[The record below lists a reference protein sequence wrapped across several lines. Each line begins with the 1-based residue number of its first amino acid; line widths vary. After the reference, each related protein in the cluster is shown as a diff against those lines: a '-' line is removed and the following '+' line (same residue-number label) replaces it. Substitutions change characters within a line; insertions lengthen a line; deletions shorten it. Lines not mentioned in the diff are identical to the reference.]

1 MEHAALMS
9 ARLVALC
16 GIDGVG
22 KSTQA
27 AHLAAWARERG
38 LKADVLWCR
47 WDPLLAR
54 PAIRLLNRY
63 SSRPAANGGGGSATT
78 HDRRRGLK
86 QRVLSVAPLRVAW
99 RGLMV
104 LDYGLRTSVRVRRAR
119 RRVDLLVLDRYW
131 HDVIVD
137 LSAGGEMA
145 KPPRLLTL
153 LLPRP
158 DRVLVLELPEE
169 KAIQRQPDELDL
181 THLRQRRR
189 LYGVVAREPN
199 AELVDAS
206 GTEADVGEAVL
217 AAAMPA
223 IPGAHA

>member
-1 MEHAALMS
+1 MS

-27 AHLAAWARERG
+27 ANLVASARESG
-38 LKADVLWCR
+38 LRADVLWCR

-63 SSRPAANGGGGSATT
+63 SRSSTGEQTDSE

-86 QRVLSVAPLRVAW
+86 RRVLSIAPLRAAW
-99 RGLMV
+99 RSLMV
-104 LDYGLRTSVRVRRAR
+104 LDYGIRTSVRVRRAR
-119 RRVDLLVLDRYW
+119 RQLDLLVLDRYW

-158 DRVLVLELPEE
+158 DLVLVLELPEE
-169 KAIQRQPDELDL
+169 EAIVRQPDALDL

-189 LYGVVAREPN
+189 LYGVVANQPD
-199 AELVDAS
+199 AALVDAS
-206 GTEADVGEAVL
+206 GTEADVGEAVR
-217 AAAMPA
+217 AAAMPVLA
-223 IPGAHA
+223 GARP

>member
-1 MEHAALMS
+1 MS

-16 GIDGVG
+16 GIDGTG

-27 AHLAAWARERG
+27 ANLVAWARESG
-38 LKADVLWCR
+38 LRADVLWCR

-63 SSRPAANGGGGSATT
+63 SRGGAGEQTDSD

-86 QRVLSVAPLRVAW
+86 RRVLSIAPLRAAW
-99 RGLMV
+99 RSLMV
-104 LDYGLRTSVRVRRAR
+104 LDYGIRTSVRVRRAR
-119 RRVDLLVLDRYW
+119 RRLDLLVLDRYW

-158 DRVLVLELPEE
+158 DLVLVLELPEE
-169 KAIQRQPDELDL
+169 EAIVRQPDALDL

-189 LYGVVAREPN
+189 LYGVVANQPD
-199 AELVDAS
+199 AALVDAS
-206 GTEADVGEAVL
+206 GSEADVGEAVR
-217 AAAMPA
+217 AAAMPVLS
-223 IPGAHA
+223 GARP

>member
-1 MEHAALMS
+1 MS

-27 AHLAAWARERG
+27 ANLAAWARERG
-38 LKADVLWCR
+38 LEADVLWCR

-63 SSRPAANGGGGSATT
+63 SSGPLGSGGGTT

-86 QRVLSVAPLRVAW
+86 QRVLSIAPLRVAW

-169 KAIQRQPDELDL
+169 TAIQRQPDALDL

-189 LYGVVAREPN
+189 LYGVVAKAPN

-206 GTEADVGEAVL
+206 GTEADVSAAVL
-217 AAAMPA
+217 TAAMPA
-223 IPGAHA
+223 MSGASV

>member
-1 MEHAALMS
+1 MS

-27 AHLAAWARERG
+27 ANLVAWASESG

-63 SSRPAANGGGGSATT
+63 SRSGGDVQTVSE

-86 QRVLSVAPLRVAW
+86 QRVLSVAPLRAAW
-99 RGLMV
+99 RSLMV
-104 LDYGLRTSVRVRRAR
+104 FDYGIRTSVRVRRAR
-119 RRVDLLVLDRYW
+119 RRLDLLVLDRYW

-158 DRVLVLELPEE
+158 DLVLVLELPEE
-169 KAIQRQPDELDL
+169 EAIVRQPDALDL
-181 THLRQRRR
+181 THLRQRRQ
-189 LYGVVAREPN
+189 LYGVVAEQPD
-199 AELVDAS
+199 AALVDAS
-206 GTEADVGEAVL
+206 GTEADVGEAVR
-217 AAAMPA
+217 AAAMPILA
-223 IPGAHA
+223 GARS

>member
-1 MEHAALMS
+1 MS

-38 LKADVLWCR
+38 LRADVLWCR

-63 SSRPAANGGGGSATT
+63 SGSPTAGADDAA

-86 QRVLSVAPLRVAW
+86 RRVLSVAPLRVAW
-99 RGLMV
+99 RSLMV

-119 RRVDLLVLDRYW
+119 RRLDLLVLDRYW

-145 KPPRLLTL
+145 KPPRLLTF

-158 DRVLVLELPEE
+158 DRVVVLELPEE
-169 KAIQRQPDELDL
+169 KALTRQPDALDL
-181 THLRQRRR
+181 THLRQRRE
-189 LYGVVAREPN
+189 LYGVVAREPD

-206 GTEADVGEAVL
+206 GTEAEVGAAVL

-223 IPGAHA
+223 IPGASA

>member
-1 MEHAALMS
+1 MS

-27 AHLAAWARERG
+27 ANLVAWAREGG
-38 LKADVLWCR
+38 LRADVLWCR

-63 SSRPAANGGGGSATT
+63 SRGGGGGQSASE

-86 QRVLSVAPLRVAW
+86 QRILSIAPLRAAW
-99 RGLMV
+99 RSLMV
-104 LDYGLRTSVRVRRAR
+104 LDYGIRTSVRVRRAR
-119 RRVDLLVLDRYW
+119 RRLDLLVLDRYW

-158 DRVLVLELPEE
+158 DLVLVLELPEE
-169 KAIQRQPDELDL
+169 EAIGRQPDALDL
-181 THLRQRRR
+181 THLRQRRH
-189 LYGVVAREPN
+189 LYGVVANQPD
-199 AELVDAS
+199 AALVDAS
-206 GTEADVGEAVL
+206 GTEADVGEAVR
-217 AAAMPA
+217 AAAMPVLA
-223 IPGAHA
+223 EARP

>member
-1 MEHAALMS
+1 MS

-27 AHLAAWARERG
+27 ENLVSWARDHG
-38 LKADVLWCR
+38 LRADVLWCR

-63 SSRPAANGGGGSATT
+63 SGGGSPNGGESAGA
-78 HDRRRGLK
+78 HDRRRGFK
-86 QRVLSVAPLRVAW
+86 RRVLSVGPLRAAW
-99 RGLMV
+99 RSLMV
-104 LDYGLRTSVRVRRAR
+104 IDYGLRTSVRVRRAR
-119 RRVDLLVLDRYW
+119 RRLDLLVLDRYW

-145 KPPRLLTL
+145 RPPRLLTL

-158 DRVLVLELPEE
+158 DRVVVLELPEE
-169 KAIQRQPDELDL
+169 EAIVRQPDALDL
-181 THLRQRRR
+181 THLRQRRE
-189 LYGVVAREPN
+189 LYGVVARQPD
-199 AELVDAS
+199 AALVDAS
-206 GTEADVGEAVL
+206 GTEEAVSEAVR
-217 AAAMPA
+217 AAAIPV
-223 IPGAHA
+223 IPGAGS

>member
-1 MEHAALMS
+1 MS

-27 AHLAAWARERG
+27 ANLAAWARERG

-63 SSRPAANGGGGSATT
+63 SSQPATAAPGAGTT

-119 RRVDLLVLDRYW
+119 RSLDLLVLDRYW

-169 KAIQRQPDELDL
+169 KAIQRQPDALDL
-181 THLRQRRR
+181 THLRQRRE

-223 IPGAHA
+223 IPGASS

>member
-1 MEHAALMS
+1 MS

-27 AHLAAWARERG
+27 ANLVAWASESG

-63 SSRPAANGGGGSATT
+63 SRSGGDGQAASE

-86 QRVLSVAPLRVAW
+86 QRVLSVAPLRAAW
-99 RGLMV
+99 RSLMV
-104 LDYGLRTSVRVRRAR
+104 FDYGIRTSVRVRRAR
-119 RRVDLLVLDRYW
+119 RRLDLLVLDRYW

-158 DRVLVLELPEE
+158 DLVLVLELPEE
-169 KAIQRQPDELDL
+169 EAIVRQPDALDL
-181 THLRQRRR
+181 THLRQRRQ
-189 LYGVVAREPN
+189 LYGVVAEQPD
-199 AELVDAS
+199 AALVDAS
-206 GTEADVGEAVL
+206 GTEADVGEAVR
-217 AAAMPA
+217 AAAMPILA
-223 IPGAHA
+223 GARS

>member
-1 MEHAALMS
+1 MS

-27 AHLAAWARERG
+27 ANLVAWAREGG
-38 LKADVLWCR
+38 LRADTLWCR
-47 WDPLLAR
+47 WDPWLAR
-54 PAIRLLNRY
+54 PAISLLNRY
-63 SSRPAANGGGGSATT
+63 SRGGTASGPGASD
-78 HDRRRGLK
+78 HSRRRGFK
-86 QRVLSVAPLRVAW
+86 QRVLSIAPLRAAW

-104 LDYGLRTSVRVRRAR
+104 LDYGIRTSVRVRRAR
-119 RRVDLLVLDRYW
+119 RRVDLLILDRYW

-153 LLPRP
+153 LLPKP
-158 DRVLVLELPEE
+158 DLVLVLELPEE
-169 KAIQRQPDELDL
+169 EAIVRQPDALDL

-189 LYGVVAREPN
+189 LYGVIATQPD
-199 AELVDAS
+199 AALVDAS
-206 GTEADVGEAVL
+206 GSQDAVSEAVR
-217 AAAMPA
+217 AAAMPVL
-223 IPGAHA
+223 PRTGP

>member
-1 MEHAALMS
+1 MS

-27 AHLAAWARERG
+27 ANLVAWARESG
-38 LKADVLWCR
+38 LRADVLWCR

-63 SSRPAANGGGGSATT
+63 SRGGTAAEAASE

-86 QRVLSVAPLRVAW
+86 RRILSIAPLRAAW
-99 RGLMV
+99 RSLMV
-104 LDYGLRTSVRVRRAR
+104 LDYGIRTSLRVRRAR
-119 RRVDLLVLDRYW
+119 RRLDLLVLDRYW

-145 KPPRLLTL
+145 KPPWLLTL

-158 DRVLVLELPEE
+158 DLVLVLELPEE
-169 KAIQRQPDELDL
+169 EAIVRQPDALDL

-189 LYGVVAREPN
+189 LYGVVANQPD
-199 AELVDAS
+199 AALVDAS
-206 GTEADVGEAVL
+206 GSEADVGEAVR
-217 AAAMPA
+217 AAAMPVLA
-223 IPGAHA
+223 EARP

>member
-1 MEHAALMS
+1 MS

-16 GIDGVG
+16 GIDGTG

-27 AHLAAWARERG
+27 ENLAAWARERG
-38 LKADVLWCR
+38 LRADVLWCR

-63 SSRPAANGGGGSATT
+63 SSRGATSEAGT
-78 HDRRRGLK
+78 EHDRRRGLK
-86 QRVLSVAPLRVAW
+86 RRVLSIAPLRAAW
-99 RGLMV
+99 RSLMV
-104 LDYGLRTSVRVRRAR
+104 LDYGIRTSVRVRRAR
-119 RRVDLLVLDRYW
+119 RRLDLLVLDRYW

-137 LSAGGEMA
+137 LSAGSEMA

-158 DRVLVLELPEE
+158 DRVVVLELPEE
-169 KAIQRQPDELDL
+169 VAIMRQPDALDL

-189 LYGVVAREPN
+189 LYSVVASQPD
-199 AELVDAS
+199 AALVDAS
-206 GTEADVGEAVL
+206 GTETAVSEAVR
-217 AAAMPA
+217 AAAAPV
-223 IPGAHA
+223 IPGTNP

>member
-1 MEHAALMS
+1 MS

-27 AHLAAWARERG
+27 ANLVAWARERG
-38 LKADVLWCR
+38 LNADVLWCR

-63 SSRPAANGGGGSATT
+63 SRGGTTGGTGSE
-78 HDRRRGLK
+78 HERRRGLK
-86 QRVLSVAPLRVAW
+86 RRVLSVAPLRAAW
-99 RGLMV
+99 RSLMV
-104 LDYGLRTSVRVRRAR
+104 LDYGIRTGVRVRRAR
-119 RRVDLLVLDRYW
+119 RRLDLLVLDRYW

-153 LLPRP
+153 LLPRA
-158 DRVLVLELPEE
+158 DLVLVLELPEE
-169 KAIQRQPDELDL
+169 EAIVRQPDALDL
-181 THLRQRRR
+181 THLRQRRQ
-189 LYGVVAREPN
+189 LYDVLARQPG
-199 AELVDAS
+199 AALVDAS
-206 GTEADVGEAVL
+206 GTEQDVSEAIRV
-217 AAAMPA
+217 AASPVIREASP
-223 IPGAHA
+223 

>member
-1 MEHAALMS
+1 MS

-27 AHLAAWARERG
+27 SNLVTWARESG
-38 LKADVLWCR
+38 LRADVLWCR

-63 SSRPAANGGGGSATT
+63 SRSGSDTGEQPSSE
-78 HDRRRGLK
+78 HNRRRGLK
-86 QRVLSVAPLRVAW
+86 RRVLSIPPLRAAW

-119 RRVDLLVLDRYW
+119 RQLDLLVLDRYW

-169 KAIQRQPDELDL
+169 VAIMRQPDALDL

-189 LYGVVAREPN
+189 LYSVVASQPD
-199 AELVDAS
+199 AALVDAS
-206 GTEADVGEAVL
+206 GTEMAVSEAVR
-217 AAAMPA
+217 AAAAPV
-223 IPGAHA
+223 ISRSNS

>member
-1 MEHAALMS
+1 VS

-27 AHLAAWARERG
+27 ANLVAWARERG
-38 LKADVLWCR
+38 LEADTLWCR
-47 WDPLLAR
+47 WDPVLAR

-63 SSRPAANGGGGSATT
+63 SGGGTSDGGDKGDHA
-78 HDRRRGLK
+78 RRRGLK
-86 QRVLSVAPLRVAW
+86 KRVLSIAPLRAAW
-99 RGLMV
+99 RGVMV
-104 LDYGLRTSVRVRRAR
+104 LDYGIRTSFRVRRAR
-119 RRVDLLVLDRYW
+119 RRLDLLVLDRYW

-137 LSAGGEMA
+137 LSAGGEMV

-158 DRVLVLELPEE
+158 DLVIVLELPEE
-169 KAIQRQPDELDL
+169 EAIVRQPDALDL

-189 LYGVVAREPN
+189 LYDVLARQPG
-199 AELVDAS
+199 AALVDAS
-206 GTEADVGEAVL
+206 GSETAVGEAVR
-217 AAAMPA
+217 AAATPVITKA
-223 IPGAHA
+223 GP

>member
-1 MEHAALMS
+1 MS

-16 GIDGVG
+16 GIDGTG

-27 AHLAAWARERG
+27 AHLVAWARESG
-38 LKADVLWCR
+38 LRADVLWCR

-63 SSRPAANGGGGSATT
+63 SRSGGTKEPGSA

-86 QRVLSVAPLRVAW
+86 RRVLAVAPLRAAW
-99 RGLMV
+99 RSLMV

-119 RRVDLLVLDRYW
+119 RRLDLLVLDRYW

-158 DRVLVLELPEE
+158 DRVVVLELPEE
-169 KAIQRQPDELDL
+169 EAIVRQPDELDL
-181 THLRQRRR
+181 THLRQRRE
-189 LYGVVAREPN
+189 LYGIVARQ
-199 AELVDAS
+199 ADAALVDAS
-206 GTEADVGEAVL
+206 GSEAAVSEAVR
-217 AAAMPA
+217 AAASPV
-223 IPGAHA
+223 IPGTSP

>member
-1 MEHAALMS
+1 MS

-27 AHLAAWARERG
+27 NNLVSWARDRG
-38 LKADVLWCR
+38 LRADVLWCR
-47 WDPLLAR
+47 WDPLLTR

-63 SSRPAANGGGGSATT
+63 SSAGADGGGGGSDHT
-78 HDRRRGLK
+78 RRRGFK
-86 QRVLSVAPLRVAW
+86 RRVLSVAPLRAAW
-99 RGLMV
+99 RAAMV
-104 LDYGLRTSVRVRRAR
+104 IDYGIRTSVRVRRAR
-119 RRVDLLVLDRYW
+119 RRLDLLVLDRYW

-158 DRVLVLELPEE
+158 DRVVVLDLPEE
-169 KAIQRQPDELDL
+169 QALVRQPDALDL
-181 THLRQRRR
+181 TYLRQRSR
-189 LYGVVAREPN
+189 LYGVVAAQPG
-199 AELVDAS
+199 AALVDAS
-206 GTEADVGEAVL
+206 GTEAAVSEAVR
-217 AAAMPA
+217 AAALPVLPEA
-223 IPGAHA
+223 RA